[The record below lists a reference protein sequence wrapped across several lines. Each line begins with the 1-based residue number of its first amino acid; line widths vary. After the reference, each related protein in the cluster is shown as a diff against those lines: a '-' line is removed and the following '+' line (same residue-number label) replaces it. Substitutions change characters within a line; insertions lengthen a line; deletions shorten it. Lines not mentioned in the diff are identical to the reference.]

1 MKLLENPFDVFVH
14 RHVGTLESE
23 VAEIFCGAE
32 TAGKNDSRKTRRNE
46 FVERLDGRT
55 GNPGRLGQNASD
67 LIHGFAYLVIDDV
80 SLKSCKKKIVF
91 NLNLLLDL

>member
-1 MKLLENPFDVFVH
+1 MH
-14 RHVGTLESE
+14 RHVVTLESE

-46 FVERLDGRT
+46 FVKRLDGRT
-55 GNPGRLGQNASD
+55 GDPGRLGDNASG

-80 SLKSCKKKIVF
+80 SL
-91 NLNLLLDL
+91 NH